1 MSTVGREH
9 PKEYS
14 DKFDE
19 LRQNRVEVSMH
30 KYGSAQDNF
39 GMKLVNALESHDLCI
54 KKYLETGNTEYLCD
68 AANYLMF
75 EFMYPQ
81 QKGAFFKATGSDE
94 SAGISGVSV
103 NELHRDKHFDMTIN
117 AYHKEGK
124 SCGT

>member
-1 MSTVGREH
+1 MSKIGTEQ

-14 DKFDE
+14 DRFDE
-19 LRQNRVEVSMH
+19 LRQNRVSVSFY
-30 KYGSAQDNF
+30 KYGTASDNF

-81 QKGAFFKATGSDE
+81 KEGAYFKSTDSGE
-94 SAGISGVSV
+94 SAGISGIAV
-103 NELHRDKHFDMTIN
+103 NQLNEDKNFEAIMGGI
-117 AYHKEGK
+117 K
-124 SCGT
+124 

>member
-1 MSTVGREH
+1 MSKIGTSK

-19 LRQNRVEVSMH
+19 LRQNRVELSFY
-30 KYGSAQDNF
+30 KYGTAADNF

-81 QKGAFFKATGSDE
+81 RDGAYFKATDSSE
-94 SAGISGVSV
+94 SAGISGTAVAD
-103 NELHRDKHFDMTIN
+103 LYKDKHFD
-117 AYHKEGK
+117 AVVGR
-124 SCGT
+124 

>member
-1 MSTVGREH
+1 MSEIGINS

-14 DKFDE
+14 DRFDE
-19 LRQNRVEVSMH
+19 LRQNRVAFSFY
-30 KYGSAQDNF
+30 KYGSAANNF

-81 QKGAFFKATGSDE
+81 KEDAYFKATDSSE
-94 SAGISGVSV
+94 SAGIRGISV
-103 NELHRDKHFDMTIN
+103 NELNRDKHFE
-117 AYHKEGK
+117 AVVG
-124 SCGT
+124 

>member
-1 MSTVGREH
+1 MSEIGKSK
-9 PKEYS
+9 PAEYS

-19 LRQNRVEVSMH
+19 LRQNRVAISFH
-30 KYGSAQDNF
+30 KYGTAKDNF

-81 QKGAFFKATGSDE
+81 QAGAFFKATDSSE
-94 SAGISGVSV
+94 SAGVSGTPVAD
-103 NELHRDKHFDMTIN
+103 LYKDRHFD
-117 AYHKEGK
+117 AVVGQLP
-124 SCGT
+124 